1 MMEVIQVTKTFA
13 VKGDAETGGVLACD
27 LLPAGGFDFG

>member
-13 VKGDAETGGVLACD
+13 VKGDAETGGVLACP
-27 LLPAGGFDFG
+27 LGAGRNFYL